1 MSKKPQKPPSLQPP
15 AEKPVQGDSSK
26 GKQPIGPATEQPI
39 QAGSGSKNSPQL
51 SLDKSTQTDFGV
63 VQGGSGSKNSRQL
76 PLDKST
82 QTDFEVVEPRPTQQV
97 QSGTEGKQRQDPP
110 TKQWVQSKPKGKQ
123 PVQPPSEQPV
133 QPDQTSENV
142 QSGPNKGKQP
152 VRSPS
157 EHLVQPDYT
166 SENVQG
172 GSNKGKHPVRPPTK
186 QPTQAGSVSKTLRQL
201 PLDKSMRADPEV
213 VQPHPQQQVQSDIKG
228 KQRQDLPAKLSEQ
241 GNSKGKQ
248 PIRSPSEHPVQPDH
262 TSENVQ
268 GGSNKGKQPIRHPT
282 EQPVQAGSGSK
293 NPQQLPMRAVPEV
306 TQPRPEQQVQSGTE
320 GKQRQ
325 DLPAKLSE
333 QSKSKGKQPIS
344 KPLYGNPRRLIAR
357 IPVKKDARIKRVEVS
372 IGPDTA
378 FRHPQTFF
386 FKNIPVLDPFWGR
399 TNDKA
404 FTATRIIRLEDE
416 GKSTPYFLMVCR
428 GEYPKVKSPRND
440 NAIFRGMYEP
450 IFGDAFVF
458 KLGDPELYADGYAR
472 YVHIEEDI
480 GSIDWMPKAIWI
492 AARKVEMA
500 MASEANPGF
509 PDLDNYAD
517 RETISKDST
526 RMLNWMR
533 AIRKANRKYAK
544 PFPVD
549 ATSGLPDLERIQ
561 DILKQWTRQ
570 VADWKREGVAP
581 VDDSAEP
588 SDVQKQEDFVGK
600 AYDAYQATLDDDID
614 DDATEEDP
622 TEDEDKIVSASTDTG
637 SSDTETTNAAEEI
650 QERFL
655 AARAAFLRMEDVAR
669 KNISK
674 KLLRQYCAA
683 ESSGG
688 PDLKK
693 TKAMLDEI
701 MTRAALWKEEMALRP
716 DGEVGYIDPK
726 VVDELVVR
734 IQRLYRIMEEGLD
747 SALFVKATHDVNET
761 YLSFVAQLDRQEA
774 ADRANHGSPD
784 RPGASHYKV

>member
-1 MSKKPQKPPSLQPP
+1 M
-15 AEKPVQGDSSK
+15 
-26 GKQPIGPATEQPI
+26 
-39 QAGSGSKNSPQL
+39 
-51 SLDKSTQTDFGV
+51 
-63 VQGGSGSKNSRQL
+63 
-76 PLDKST
+76 
-82 QTDFEVVEPRPTQQV
+82 QQV

-110 TKQWVQSKPKGKQ
+110 TKQWVHSKPKGKQ
-123 PVQPPSEQPV
+123 PGRPPSEQPV

-172 GSNKGKHPVRPPTK
+172 GSNKGKQLVRPPTK
-186 QPTQAGSVSKTLRQL
+186 QPAQAGPGSKTLQQL
-201 PLDKSMRADPEV
+201 PFDKSMRADPEV
-213 VQPHPQQQVQSDIKG
+213 VQPYPKQQVQSDTKG

-241 GNSKGKQ
+241 YKSKGKQ
-248 PIRSPSEHPVQPDH
+248 PIRPPSEHPVQPGH

-268 GGSNKGKQPIRHPT
+268 GGSNKGKQPTPRPT

-293 NPQQLPMRAVPEV
+293 NHQQLPMRADPEV
-306 TQPRPEQQVQSGTE
+306 TQPCPEQQVQSGTE

-325 DLPAKLSE
+325 DLQAKPSE
-333 QSKSKGKQPIS
+333 QSKSKGKQPMS
-344 KPLYGNPRRLIAR
+344 KAVYGNPRRLIAR
-357 IPVKKDARIKRVEVS
+357 IPVKKNAPIKRIEVS

-386 FKNIPVLDPFWGR
+386 FKNIPMLGPYWGW

-404 FTATRIIRLEDE
+404 FTATRIVRLQNE
-416 GKSTPYFLMVCR
+416 GKPTPYFLMVCR

-440 NAIFRGMYEP
+440 NAIFKGMYEP

-458 KLGDPELYADGYAR
+458 KLGDPELYGDGYAR

-480 GSIDWMPKAIWI
+480 GSIDWMPKAIRV

-526 RMLNWMR
+526 RMLRWMR
-533 AIRKANRKYAK
+533 AITRANKKYAR

-561 DILKQWTRQ
+561 DIIKQWTRQ

-588 SDVQKQEDFVGK
+588 SDAQKQEDFVQK
-600 AYDAYQATLDDDID
+600 AFDAYKATLDDDTD
-614 DDATEEDP
+614 YDATEEDP
-622 TEDEDKIVSASTDTG
+622 TENEDKTVSASTDTG

-650 QERFL
+650 QKRFL
-655 AARAAFLRMEDVAR
+655 AARAAFLQVEVIAR

-674 KLLRQYCAA
+674 KLLRQFHAA

-701 MTRAALWKEEMALRP
+701 MTRAALWKEENALRP
-716 DGEVGYIDPK
+716 DGEVGFIDPK
-726 VVDELVVR
+726 IVDELVVKV
-734 IQRLYRIMEEGLD
+734 QRLYHMMEEGVD
-747 SALFVKATHDVNET
+747 MALFIKAAHEVNET
-761 YLSFVAQLDRQEA
+761 YLNFAAQLERQEA
-774 ADRANHGSPD
+774 ADRVNYGLPD
-784 RPGASHYKV
+784 RPGASPYPVQRSN

>member
-1 MSKKPQKPPSLQPP
+1 MSKKPPKPPSLQPP
-15 AEKPVQGDSSK
+15 AEKPVQGGSSK
-26 GKQPIGPATEQPI
+26 GKQPIGPAIEQSI
-39 QAGSGSKNSPQL
+39 QAGFGSKNSPQL
-51 SLDKSTQTDFGV
+51 WLDKSTQTDFGV
-63 VQGGSGSKNSRQL
+63 VQGGSGSKSPRQL

-82 QTDFEVVEPRPTQQV
+82 QTDFEVFQPRPTQQV
-97 QSGTEGKQRQDPP
+97 QSGTDGKQRQDPP
-110 TKQWVQSKPKGKQ
+110 TKQWIQSKPKGKQ
-123 PVQPPSEQPV
+123 PVQPSSEQPV
-133 QPDQTSENV
+133 KPDLTSENV

-152 VRSPS
+152 VR
-157 EHLVQPDYT
+157 
-166 SENVQG
+166 
-172 GSNKGKHPVRPPTK
+172 PPTR
-186 QPTQAGSVSKTLRQL
+186 QPAQAGSGSKTLRQL

-213 VQPHPQQQVQSDIKG
+213 VQPHLKQQVQSDIKG

-241 GNSKGKQ
+241 SNSKGKQ
-248 PIRSPSEHPVQPDH
+248 PIRSPSEHPVQPDY

-306 TQPRPEQQVQSGTE
+306 TQPRPEQQVESGTQ

-404 FTATRIIRLEDE
+404 FTATRIIRLENE
-416 GKSTPYFLMVCR
+416 RKPTPYFLMVCR

-440 NAIFRGMYEP
+440 NAIFGGMYEP

-458 KLGDPELYADGYAR
+458 KLGDPELYGDGYAR

-480 GSIDWMPKAIWI
+480 GSIDWMPKAIRI
-492 AARKVEMA
+492 AARKVDMA

-509 PDLDNYAD
+509 PDLENYAD

-526 RMLNWMR
+526 RMVNWMR
-533 AIRKANRKYAK
+533 AIRKANKKYAK

-549 ATSGLPDLERIQ
+549 AKSGLPDLERIQ
-561 DILKQWTRQ
+561 DIIKQWTRQ

-600 AYDAYQATLDDDID
+600 AYDAYKATIDDDID
-614 DDATEEDP
+614 DDATGEDA
-622 TEDEDKIVSASTDTG
+622 TEDEDQTVSAFTDTG

-650 QERFL
+650 RERFL
-655 AARAAFLRMEDVAR
+655 AARAAFLQVEDVAR

-674 KLLRQYCAA
+674 KVLRQYCAA
-683 ESSGG
+683 ESSGR

-716 DGEVGYIDPK
+716 EGEVGFIDPK

-734 IQRLYRIMEEGLD
+734 IQRLYHIMEEGVD
-747 SALFVKATHDVNET
+747 SALFVKATHDVNDT
-761 YLSFVAQLDRQEA
+761 YSNFVAQLDSQEA
-774 ADRANHGSPD
+774 ADRVNHGSPD